1 MIDFE
6 THNCDA
12 CGEQFIVACD
22 TQLQEKLKA
31 HRATCLAK
39 RPNRK
44 RERTKQ
50 LQQDGIALFV
60 HDITVNRI
68 EEHNFDKLIKQGV
81 LVNG

>member
-1 MIDFE
+1 MTNFE
-6 THNCDA
+6 THSCHV

-22 TQLQEKLKA
+22 TQLQEKLKS
-31 HRATCLAK
+31 HNCRG
-39 RPNRK
+39 RPKQLNKK

-50 LQQDGIALFV
+50 LQQDRIALYV

-68 EEHNFDKLIKQGV
+68 EQHNFDNLVKQGV